1 MALCGTFDELL
12 DAVENLSPDEQA
24 DLVGVI
30 QRRLAERGHRRVVEE
45 VREAHSQFMS
55 GNLKSS
61 SVDDLMREIE
71 S

>member
-1 MALCGTFDELL
+1 MARCATFDELL

-24 DLVGVI
+24 DLVGVV
-30 QRRLAERGHRRVVEE
+30 QRRLAERGQRRVVEE
-45 VREAHSQFMS
+45 VREGHSQFMS
-55 GNLKSS
+55 GNLKPS